1 MSSTMNPSDMVP
13 RNDDIPHPVTM
24 KDARPWYYDLSC
36 YDGDKNIGKTTTK
49 QLERRDMVAKLWFEQ
64 RLSDAKIADILSVSP
79 SLIRKDKQW
88 LLAQWKRIILGDVTE
103 LLSYQLSQLERMIAE
118 LWKAWHMS
126 YKDVVT
132 VTTKTV
138 TVGNER
144 TVTEQTVRTG
154 RLPDPRYMTLL
165 IQVNEIMTRLLG
177 LEDEKNR
184 RNVESFFKLLSE
196 TYENI
201 SKPRKEAFEASAVSV
216 DEELEGWK

>member
-1 MSSTMNPSDMVP
+1 MKPSDMVP
-13 RNDDIPHPVTM
+13 RNDDIPHPITM
-24 KDARPWYYDLSC
+24 EDARPWYYDLSC
-36 YDGDKNIGKTTTK
+36 YDGDKNIGKTTIK
-49 QLERRDMVAKLWFEQ
+49 QLARREKVAKLWFEQ
-64 RLSDAKIADILSVSP
+64 RLNSAKIASILDVSDSV
-79 SLIRKDKQW
+79 IHKDKQW

-103 LLSYQLSQLERMIAE
+103 LLAYQLLQLERMIAE

-126 YKDVVT
+126 YEDVVT
-132 VTTKTV
+132 ETIKTV

-144 TVTEQTVRTG
+144 TITEQTVRTG

-196 TYENI
+196 TYEKI

-216 DEELEGWK
+216 DEELENWK